1 MTDSKT
7 APVVKVPKRFQWNV
21 SGECRMQLVE
31 TVPITLISHNF
42 AEDLP
47 VEHMSTMEVRQQS
60 DGFDVMTRFT
70 ISKHKSVI
78 FVAYLEHYRRRSLI
92 SLNSKL
98 SIAVVSYFLFLPRD

>member
-31 TVPITLISHNF
+31 TVPIT
-42 AEDLP
+42 
-47 VEHMSTMEVRQQS
+47 MEVRQQS

-78 FVAYLEHYRRRSLI
+78 CVAYLEHYRRRSLI